1 MKRFLKKDI
10 AALAEKALNAGNPYY
25 RTHPECD
32 RAELDAEYIKTAS
45 KDIECGYRD
54 RMVGY
59 YDKWYRYNR
68 ADEGRAYD
76 LGVRKAVETEGC
88 ADGMRIIEDAYV

>member
-1 MKRFLKKDI
+1 MRKLGKDAI
-10 AALAEKALNAGNPYY
+10 KELAMTALERGNPYY
-25 RTHPECD
+25 RTHPRDD
-32 RAELDAEYIKTAS
+32 RAELDAEYLKTAS
-45 KDIECGYRD
+45 KDVEFGYRD

-76 LGVRKAVETEGC
+76 LGVRRAACTNGC
-88 ADGMRIIEDAYV
+88 EPEMRIIGA

>member
-1 MKRFLKKDI
+1 MKRLLKATI
-10 AALAEKALNAGNPYY
+10 AELAKKALDAGNPYY
-25 RTHPECD
+25 RTHPN
-32 RAELDAEYIKTAS
+32 ELPEKLDKDYLETAS
-45 KDIECGYRD
+45 KDILFGYRD

-76 LGVRKAVETEGC
+76 LGVRRAADTEGC
-88 ADGMRIIEDAYV
+88 AQEMRIIGA